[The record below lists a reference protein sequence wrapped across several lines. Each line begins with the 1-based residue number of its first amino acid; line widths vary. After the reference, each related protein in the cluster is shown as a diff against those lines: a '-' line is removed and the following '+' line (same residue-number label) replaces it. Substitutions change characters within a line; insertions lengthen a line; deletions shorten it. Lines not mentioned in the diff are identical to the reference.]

1 MDFLLRG
8 DAPFEDELWEKID
21 EIVVKKAKEQ
31 LVGRKFIPIY
41 GPLGA
46 GVQNININL
55 YNVNNDT
62 VISSNGEEDTELV
75 KVQNRRYVEIPM
87 IFKDFFISWR
97 DVENSKQTGLPLDLA
112 PVAITAAACAH
123 KENQVIFFG
132 DEEWGYKGLMN
143 VDGRQ
148 TMEKNNWNEG
158 ENAFSDMVAGLE
170 KLVRKG
176 FYGPYVLVVSPDLYA
191 QLQRIQP
198 GTGKLELERIRELIN
213 GNVYQTPILGQNKA
227 VLLEKGMENMDLVIG
242 QDLITGYIGPE
253 KLNHVFRILET
264 ILLRIKRPESIVTF
278 E

>member
-46 GVQNININL
+46 GVQSISINL
-55 YNVNNDT
+55 YNINNDT

-123 KENQVIFFG
+123 KEDQIIFFG
-132 DEEWGYKGLMN
+132 NEEWGYKGLMN
-143 VDGRQ
+143 VDERQ
-148 TMEKNNWNEG
+148 TMEKNNWNER
-158 ENAFSDMVAGLE
+158 ENAYSDIVLGLE

-176 FYGPYVLVVSPDLYA
+176 FYGPYVLIVSPDLYS
-191 QLQRIQP
+191 QLKRIQP

>member
-8 DAPFEDELWEKID
+8 DAPFSDELWERID
-21 EIVVKKAKEQ
+21 DTVVNKAREQ
-31 LVGRKFIPIY
+31 LVGRKFIPVY

-46 GVQNININL
+46 GIQSINIDIL
-55 YNVNNDT
+55 SSDNDT
-62 VISSNGEEDTELV
+62 AISSNGEEDTELV
-75 KVQNRRYVEIPM
+75 KVQSRRYVEIPM
-87 IFKDFFISWR
+87 VFKDAFISWR
-97 DVENSKQTGLPLDLA
+97 DLENSNRTGLPLDLSPIA
-112 PVAITAAACAH
+112 VTAAACAH
-123 KENQVIFFG
+123 KEDQIIFFG
-132 DEEWGYKGLMN
+132 NEEWDYKGLMN

-148 TMEKNNWNEG
+148 TVQKSNWNEG
-158 ENAFSDMVAGLE
+158 ENAFSDIVAGLE

-198 GTGKLELERIRELIN
+198 GTGKLELERIKELIN
-213 GNVYQTPILGQNKA
+213 GKVYQTPVLGTNKA

-242 QDLITGYIGPE
+242 QDLATAYIGPE
-253 KLNHVFRILET
+253 KLNHVLRILET

>member
-112 PVAITAAACAH
+112 PVAITAAACAY
-123 KENQVIFFG
+123 KEDQVIFFG
-132 DEEWGYKGLMN
+132 DEEWGYRGLMN

-158 ENAFSDMVAGLE
+158 ENAFLDIVAGLE

-213 GNVYQTPILGQNKA
+213 GNVYQTPTLGQNKA

>member
-1 MDFLLRG
+1 MDFLLRE
-8 DAPFEDELWEKID
+8 DAPFSDELWERID
-21 EIVVKKAKEQ
+21 ETIVMKAREQ
-31 LVGRKFIPIY
+31 LIGRRFIPIY

-46 GVQNININL
+46 GVQNINIDL
-55 YNVNNDT
+55 LSTDNDT
-62 VISSNGEEDTELV
+62 AVSSNGEEDTEYV

-87 IFKDFFISWR
+87 IFKDCFISWR
-97 DVENSKQTGLPLDLA
+97 DYENSKQTGLPLDLS
-112 PVAITAAACAH
+112 PVAITAQACAN
-123 KENQVIFFG
+123 KEDQIIFFG
-132 DEEWGYKGLMN
+132 NEEWGYKGLMN

-148 TMEKNNWNEG
+148 TVEKSDWREG
-158 ENAFSDMVAGLE
+158 ENAFSDIVAGLE

-213 GNVYQTPILGQNKA
+213 GKVYQTPILGSNKA

-242 QDLITGYIGPE
+242 QDLVAAYIGPE
-253 KLNHVFRILET
+253 KLNHVLRIFET
-264 ILLRIKRPESIVTF
+264 VLLRIKRPESIVTF